1 MPTKAPKIAAE
12 SGQNPQIPGKL
23 AKSPKKQIKKG
34 EVKRNQHG
42 RTKEE

>member
-1 MPTKAPKIAAE
+1 MPTKGPKSLPE

-34 EVKRNQHG
+34 EVKRNKHG